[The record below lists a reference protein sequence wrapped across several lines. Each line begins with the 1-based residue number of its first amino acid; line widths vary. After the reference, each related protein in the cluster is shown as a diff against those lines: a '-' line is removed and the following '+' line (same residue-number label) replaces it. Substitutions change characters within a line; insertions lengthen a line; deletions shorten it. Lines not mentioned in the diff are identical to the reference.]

1 VSYVQLGS
9 SGRVDLSL
17 NGREEQLCVWVS
29 WCEHPKLTL
38 IRRRSSFFDILCV
51 AWCEHPN
58 LNLDALVALL
68 VRVSASGQDSLV
80 IKPEVNDRKLADV
93 KVKHN
98 MDGATLQVSM

>member
-1 VSYVQLGS
+1 
-9 SGRVDLSL
+9 
-17 NGREEQLCVWVS
+17 
-29 WCEHPKLTL
+29 
-38 IRRRSSFFDILCV
+38 
-51 AWCEHPN
+51 